1 LVTAPSDTRLEDFA
15 LIKRILFISLLALP
29 AIAQQSAPAQPPA
42 AAQSPSAA
50 AEPDSKK
57 AVAVINGETI
67 TVEKLNRMYNNLNTQ
82 MRQNYDSN
90 GGKGA
95 LLENYIR
102 KRLVVQAAIKS
113 GFNKQPDIVEALDA
127 ARESALF
134 DRYVRD
140 VVAAP
145 IITDSEIKAYYNE
158 HPGDFAT
165 PEKVHVRHIV
175 TAVTSSGSAPK
186 SREAARDAITKIAVE
201 LHGAEMASARG
212 TTDPE
217 TLARLRLSHFQDAA
231 RKYSE
236 DGAAA
241 SGGDLG
247 WITKGQT
254 DPDFEVAAWNMRAG
268 MLSGIVESKFG
279 FHLIYV
285 EDRQPAGTEPF
296 EAVKTSLR
304 EYLLTQ
310 KASDVVNAVTKLTNE
325 LRDSGHV
332 SVFPGNIK

>member
-1 LVTAPSDTRLEDFA
+1 

-29 AIAQQSAPAQPPA
+29 AIAQQTAPVQPPA
-42 AAQSPSAA
+42 AATA
-50 AEPDSKK
+50 AEPDTKK
-57 AVAVINGETI
+57 VVAVINGETV
-67 TVEKLNRMYNNLNTQ
+67 TVDKLDRMYNNLNTQ
-82 MRQNYDSN
+82 MRQSYDSN

-102 KRLVVQAAIKS
+102 KRLVVQEAIKS
-113 GFNKQPDIVEALDA
+113 GFNKQPDIVEAIEA

-145 IITDSEIKAYYNE
+145 IITESEVKMYYNE

-175 TAVTSSGSAPK
+175 IAVTTSGSAPR
-186 SREAARDAITKIAVE
+186 SREAAREAITKIAVE
-201 LHGAEMASARG
+201 LHAADTASSRA

-217 TLARLRLSHFQDAA
+217 TRDRLRLSHFQEAA
-231 RKYSE
+231 KKYSE
-236 DGAAA
+236 DGAAS

-254 DPDFEVAAWNMRAG
+254 DPDFEVAAWNMKAG
-268 MLSGIVESKFG
+268 TISGIVESKFG

-296 EAVKTSLR
+296 EAVRTSLR

-310 KASDVVNAVTKLTNE
+310 KATDVVNAVTKLTND
-325 LRDSGHV
+325 LRNSGHI
-332 SVFPGNIK
+332 SVFPENVK

>member
-15 LIKRILFISLLALP
+15 LIKRIFFISLLALP
-29 AIAQQSAPAQPPA
+29 TMAQQSAPAQPPTAATA
-42 AAQSPSAA
+42 AAPV

-67 TVEKLNRMYNNLNTQ
+67 TVEKLDRMYNNLNTQ

-102 KRLVVQAAIKS
+102 KRLVVQEAIKS
-113 GFNKQPDIVEALDA
+113 GFNKQPDIVEAIEA

-140 VVAAP
+140 VVASP
-145 IITDSEIKAYYNE
+145 IITDSEVRAYYNE

-175 TAVTSSGSAPK
+175 IGVTSSGPGQR
-186 SREAARDAITKIAVE
+186 SREAARDAITKIAAE
-201 LHGAEMASARG
+201 LHGADTASARG

-217 TLARLRLSHFQDAA
+217 TLSRLRLSHFQDAA
-231 RKYSE
+231 KKYSE
-236 DGAAA
+236 DGAAS

-254 DPDFEVAAWNMRAG
+254 DPDFEVAAWNMKSG
-268 MLSGIVESKFG
+268 VLSGIVESKFG

-296 EAVKTSLR
+296 EAVRTSLR

-325 LRDSGHV
+325 LRNSGRI
-332 SVFPGNIK
+332 SVFPENIK

>member
-1 LVTAPSDTRLEDFA
+1 

-29 AIAQQSAPAQPPA
+29 AIAQQSAPAQQPA
-42 AAQSPSAA
+42 AATA

-67 TVEKLNRMYNNLNTQ
+67 TVERLDHMYSNLNAQ
-82 MRQNYDSN
+82 MRQNYDAN

-102 KRLVVQAAIKS
+102 KRLVVQEAIKS
-113 GFNKQPDIVEALDA
+113 GFNKKPEIAEAIEA

-140 VVAAP
+140 VVASP
-145 IITDSEIKAYYNE
+145 IITDSEVKAYYNE

-175 TAVTSSGSAPK
+175 IGVASSGPAQR

-201 LHGAEMASARG
+201 LHGADMASARAA
-212 TTDPE
+212 TDPE
-217 TLARLRLSHFQDAA
+217 TVARLRLSHFQDAA
-231 RKYSE
+231 KKYSE

-254 DPDFEVAAWNMRAG
+254 DPDFEVAAWNMKPG
-268 MLSGIVESKFG
+268 TLSGIVESKFG

-285 EDRQPAGTEPF
+285 EGRQPAGTEPF
-296 EAVKTSLR
+296 EAVRASLR
-304 EYLLTQ
+304 EYLMTQ

-332 SVFPGNIK
+332 SVFPENIK